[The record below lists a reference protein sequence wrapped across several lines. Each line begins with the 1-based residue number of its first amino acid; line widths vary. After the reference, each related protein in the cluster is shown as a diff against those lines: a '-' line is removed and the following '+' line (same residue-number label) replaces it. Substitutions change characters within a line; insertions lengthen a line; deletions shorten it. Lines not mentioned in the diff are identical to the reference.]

1 MPPAPEKPP
10 PRCDS
15 ERPLSAPGPPHSRN
29 PGIPL
34 LGAGEEPFQ
43 VEQSECTSKND
54 RGKLPC
60 FFPGCCERAGHPQ
73 RCLLRGK
80 LGQARSRTAQPRAS
94 VRGPKAKGQRPKVRA
109 LRFQR
114 LLAGPFHLKPIKMKC
129 KPKSTGKRRSG
140 SYPHLLPALLLST
153 LRPGRGPGA
162 SQISHMP
169 ISPGEWP
176 HCGLRQTKIAAS
188 SVLRLREISLQTPE
202 SHMWT
207 TMDVVVA
214 NERSWS
220 R

>member
-1 MPPAPEKPP
+1 MHLKKRQRKDALFFSRVLRESRPPAALP
-10 PRCDS
+10 S
-15 ERPLSAPGPPHSRN
+15 PGKAG
-29 PGIPL
+29 PGQVTHCPTPG
-34 LGAGEEPFQ
+34 LGAW
-43 VEQSECTSKND
+43 
-54 RGKLPC
+54 
-60 FFPGCCERAGHPQ
+60 
-73 RCLLRGK
+73 
-80 LGQARSRTAQPRAS
+80 
-94 VRGPKAKGQRPKVRA
+94 AKGQRPKAKGGA

-188 SVLRLREISLQTPE
+188 SVLRLQEISLQTPE